1 MKKMLEICCGSYQDV
16 VAAEL
21 GGADRVEL
29 NSALYLGG
37 LTPSFASFKLA
48 KENTDTPIVCMV
60 RPRAAGFHYNKFE
73 IESMFQD
80 AEVFL
85 QNKADGIAFGFLH
98 EDRSI
103 DIDLTTKMVELIHS
117 YGKEAVFHRA
127 FDLVDDQC
135 SALEKLI
142 ACGVDRVLTSGGR
155 VNCSLGIEN
164 LTQLQ
169 KQAQGRIELLMGS
182 GVKVANIV
190 HLMQQTGIHQAHS
203 SAKAWLEDQTTTN
216 QHLGYGYAG
225 DYQYDVVD
233 QKIVEE
239 LVKEIQ

>member
-1 MKKMLEICCGSYQDV
+1 MKKILEICCGSYQDV
-16 VAAEL
+16 VAADR

-48 KENTDTPIVCMV
+48 KENTDISIVCMV
-60 RPRAAGFHYNKFE
+60 RPRAAGFHYNEFE
-73 IESMFQD
+73 VESMFQD

-85 QNKADGIAFGFLH
+85 KHDADGIAFGFLH
-98 EDRSI
+98 QDRSI

-135 SALEKLI
+135 AALEQLI

-155 VNCSLGIEN
+155 TTCSLGIDN
-164 LTQLQ
+164 LTNLH
-169 KQAQGRIELLMGS
+169 KQAQNRIELLMGS
-182 GVKVANIV
+182 GIKVANV
-190 HLMQQTGIHQAHS
+190 LSLMQQTGIHQAHS
-203 SAKAWLEDQTTTN
+203 SAKKWLEDKTTTN
-216 QHLGYGYAG
+216 QYLGYGYAG

-233 QKIVEE
+233 QNIVEE
-239 LVKEIQ
+239 LVKEIR